1 MEFSVVEN
9 GNTHHIFHTLDCT
22 QRISAMF
29 SFSQSMIWNITNQQL
44 FLRHNCMGNFLD
56 FNHLPYYIDKNI
68 RNNGS
73 VNYERLSGENP
84 SPLKVVFTLGKNNYE
99 R

>member
-1 MEFSVVEN
+1 MKYLHNYKVITYKVICLITVMIIAGNKNNSGGYANKSRIRLNSHQETKRMKNAIHKCKIKQDIQLEF
-9 GNTHHIFHTLDCT
+9 F
-22 QRISAMF
+22 
-29 SFSQSMIWNITNQQL
+29 
-44 FLRHNCMGNFLD
+44 
-56 FNHLPYYIDKNI
+56 
-68 RNNGS
+68 GS